1 MLEIVVFFS
10 QFPCFFNF
18 ICVLFPVA
26 LVLWVLSFQGSVVQ
40 LSYCVVPFL
49 SLFFILP
56 QATLF
61 ICKLYVMK
69 RD

>member
-10 QFPCFFNF
+10 QFPRFLNF
-18 ICVLFPVA
+18 ICMLFPVA

-40 LSYCVVPFL
+40 LNYCAVPFL

-61 ICKLYVMK
+61 IFKLYVMK